1 MVRPP
6 RLSWSRALLLVAVVA
21 QSAASQVRPAV
32 LKGTI
37 KDSAGNAVSAVQ
49 LTVFGFR
56 TVADSEGRF
65 LFGNLPMGTGTL
77 AARRLGYAP
86 LTMSVTV
93 AEGRTDSLALVLAVT
108 ARELAGITTE
118 AQSFLNVAL
127 ADFYRHRRQG
137 NGHFFERAEFE
148 NKNFH
153 RLSDLIRRVPGTRI
167 VTDRYGRTALRM
179 GRAVSSRDCPPDFW
193 IDGVRSPTLGV
204 DDIPLEDVEAL
215 EVYAGPSGIPPEV
228 NSRLGSPGCGAV
240 LIWTRVPG

>member
-21 QSAASQVRPAV
+21 HSAAPQVRPGV

-37 KDSAGNAVSAVQ
+37 KDSAGNAVAAVQ
-49 LTVFGFR
+49 LTVFGLR

-65 LFGNLPMGTGTL
+65 LFGSLPVGTGTL
-77 AARRLGYAP
+77 TARRLGYSP
-86 LTMSVTV
+86 LSMLVSV
-93 AEGRTDSLALVLAVT
+93 AEGRTDSLALVLAVN
-108 ARELAGITTE
+108 AQELAGITTE
-118 AQSFLNVAL
+118 AQSLLNVAL

-148 NKNFH
+148 GKNFH
-153 RLSDLIRRVPGTRI
+153 QLSDLIRRVPGTRV
-167 VTDRYGRTALRM
+167 VTDRFGRAALRM
-179 GRAVSSRDCPPDFW
+179 GRAVSGRDCPPDFW

-204 DDIPLEDVEAL
+204 DDVPLEDVQAL
-215 EVYAGPSGIPPEV
+215 EVYAGPSGIPPEM
-228 NSRLGSPGCGAV
+228 NTRLGNPGCGAV